1 MNESFVCLLLV
12 LPLMGG
18 ILPLL
23 LAKIA
28 PKHIES
34 AAWVWVAP
42 TLNALAAVL
51 ALSLVFL
58 VPFKIR
64 LFQWVAIEDISIA
77 WVLHYDFLAATV
89 SCVVCIISTLVQLYS
104 ITYMKEDLRRI
115 EFLSYLSLFSF
126 AMLLLVTADN
136 LLQMFLGWEGI
147 GICSYILIGFW
158 HYKVSASQ
166 AAFKALIMNRIGDAA
181 FVLAMAWIF
190 AMTGN
195 LSLETI
201 TGDMAT
207 SPSWSWWVPGGLF
220 LIAAMVK
227 SAQFGLHTWLPDAME
242 GPTPVS
248 ALLHAATMV
257 TAGIYLLLR
266 LSPLLE
272 AVSFLK
278 PVILIIG
285 CVTALVMAL
294 IALNQYDLKKI
305 IAYSTASQLGFM
317 MMAIGL
323 GSYTLALF
331 HLVTHAFFKSLL
343 FLGAGAV
350 IHHMEGEQDIRHM
363 GGLWRQMPLTY
374 CTFLIASL
382 SMAGFPFLAGHYS
395 KEAIILYGWA
405 EYGLWL
411 YGFGLL
417 LVLLTSLYVFRVF
430 ILVFHREARV
440 TPEKSHGHLGFQI
453 PLMVLALLST
463 ISGYLLAPYFYR
475 TSIPIPMEAH
485 IFSPL
490 MMLLGIVFMV
500 LCYGLK
506 SPILRENLKYGEWFH
521 RILLHKLY
529 VDEAYT
535 FLFVSPF
542 RNVSTFLAEKLD
554 LKYMDQRLFGSIPTA
569 ASHLHEWVKR
579 LHSGYLPNYMVILT
593 LGLIVIIAYLVRGS
607 I

>member
-1 MNESFVCLLLV
+1 MNESFVCMLLA

-18 ILPLL
+18 ILPLF
-23 LAKIA
+23 LAKIV
-28 PKHIES
+28 PNHIES

-42 TLNALAAVL
+42 TLNALAAAI
-51 ALSLVFL
+51 ALSLVPL
-58 VPFKIR
+58 VPFKIT
-64 LFQWVAIEDISIA
+64 LFQWLSIEDISIS
-77 WVLHYDFLAATV
+77 WVLHYDFLAASL
-89 SCVVCIISTLVQLYS
+89 SCLVCIISTLVQLYS

-136 LLQMFLGWEGI
+136 LLQMFLGWEGV

-158 HYKVSASQ
+158 HYKISASQ

-190 AMTGN
+190 AATGT
-195 LSLETI
+195 LSLDNIARDIANFT
-201 TGDMAT
+201 TWD
-207 SPSWSWWVPGGLF
+207 WWIPGGLF
-220 LIAAMVK
+220 LIAAVVK

-278 PVILIIG
+278 PILLIMG
-285 CVTALVMAL
+285 CITALVMAL

-374 CTFLIASL
+374 VTFLIASL

-430 ILVFHREARV
+430 ILVFHGEAHA

-453 PLMVLALLST
+453 PLTVLAILST
-463 ISGYLLAPYFYR
+463 VSGYLLAPYFYH
-475 TSIPIPMEAH
+475 TSIPIPLEAH

-490 MMLLGIVFMV
+490 MMLLGVVFMV

-506 SPILRENLKYGEWFH
+506 SSMLRKNLKYGEWLH
-521 RILLHKLY
+521 SVLLHKLY
-529 VDEAYT
+529 VDEVYA
-535 FLFVSPF
+535 FLFVNPF
-542 RNVSTFLAEKLD
+542 KNVSVFLAEKLD
-554 LKYMDQRLFGSIPTA
+554 LKYMDQGLFGSIPMA
-569 ASHLHEWVKR
+569 ASYLHEWVKR
-579 LHSGYLPNYMVILT
+579 LHSGYLPNYMMILT
-593 LGLIVIIAYLVRGS
+593 LGLIAIIVYLVRGV